1 MTSSRRSNQHAER
14 IAVLEAQMAEVR
26 TSQGAI
32 LRKQEEILTELSRYR
47 GAFGTVLLILSA
59 VGTAL
64 MFFKDAILTK
74 LGMKP

>member
-1 MTSSRRSNQHAER
+1 MTARQSTKLHAER
-14 IAVLEAQMAEVR
+14 IAVLETKMAEVHANQ
-26 TSQGAI
+26 TAM
-32 LRKQEEILTELSRYR
+32 LAKQDEILTELARYR

-64 MFFKDAILTK
+64 LFFKDAILAK